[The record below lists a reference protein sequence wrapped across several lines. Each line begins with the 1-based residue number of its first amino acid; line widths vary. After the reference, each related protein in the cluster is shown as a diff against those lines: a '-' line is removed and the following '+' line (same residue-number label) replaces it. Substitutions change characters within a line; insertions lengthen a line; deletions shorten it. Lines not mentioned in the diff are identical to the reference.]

1 MIKLEK
7 KTAFKF
13 ILALILLVGGFLFVQ
28 TVFAQ
33 DFGTDVVG
41 ENIALADAGDPRVV
55 AAKIIRIAL
64 GFLGI
69 IAVCIVLYGG
79 FMWMT
84 SAGNEERLGKSKKIL
99 TSGLIGLIII
109 LMAFGITQF
118 VLSKLSEATGI
129 DGGGGDGGGGGGGGG
144 LPSDAFLVRSIQPNG
159 AIPIRNVIVRV
170 LFNKNVNA
178 DILRVA
184 GKFLVCRGSH

>member
-13 ILALILLVGGFLFVQ
+13 ILALILLTGGLLFVQ

-55 AAKIIRIAL
+55 ATKIIRIAL

-84 SAGNEERLGKSKKIL
+84 AGGNSEKVKKGRDTLIWATLGLLVIFSSY
-99 TSGLIGLIII
+99 T
-109 LMAFGITQF
+109 
-118 VLSKLSEATGI
+118 V
-129 DGGGGDGGGGGGGGG
+129 
-144 LPSDAFLVRSIQPNG
+144 VRST
-159 AIPIRNVIVRV
+159 
-170 LFNKNVNA
+170 L
-178 DILRVA
+178 DILN
-184 GKFLVCRGSH
+184 K